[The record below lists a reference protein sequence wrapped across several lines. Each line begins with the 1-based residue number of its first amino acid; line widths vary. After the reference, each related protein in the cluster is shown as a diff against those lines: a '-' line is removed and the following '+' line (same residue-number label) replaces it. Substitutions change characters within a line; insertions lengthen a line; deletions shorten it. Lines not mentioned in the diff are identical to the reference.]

1 MQKKIIALA
10 VASALTMPAVA
21 MAEATVYGQVRM
33 AYEMIDDGGD
43 GAGVGLVD
51 NSRNRVS
58 SNASRLGVKGSE
70 DLGGGMSFVWQME
83 GDIFVDTG
91 GTTAGRLFN
100 RNTFAGLGTS
110 FGTVVLGNHDTPY
123 KMVTRGMDVFIDSIA
138 DNRSVMGANLLDY
151 RASDVLAYLT
161 PNWGGFSGAIAIV
174 GETDNTLP
182 TQLTAA
188 AGPAAKTGATTLS
201 AKYGMDKWSA
211 VFGYINV
218 KGSDNLVPADA
229 FTATGTKV
237 GGTFATDTVTVNAI
251 YEMISLKVNA
261 PVLNTE
267 SKQNNIYVA
276 GVLKVGA
283 AGAAK
288 LAVTKASNQ
297 KVAGVTQTST
307 GATQL
312 ALGYDHALTK
322 NTTVFGLYTAINNG
336 TNSAYGFTSGGST
349 GVTPAGT
356 TLAGPRGDLG
366 AFAVGIRHSF

>member
-43 GAGVGLVD
+43 GAGVGLAD

-83 GDIFVDTG
+83 GDIGVDTG
-91 GTTAGRLFN
+91 ATTPGMLFN

-110 FGTVVLGNHDTPY
+110 FGTVVLGRHDTPY

-174 GETDNTLP
+174 GETDNSLP
-182 TQLTAA
+182 TQLDPA
-188 AGPAAKTGATTLS
+188 AGPAAKVGATTLS
-201 AKYGMDKWSA
+201 AKYGMDNWSA

-237 GGTFATDTVTVNAI
+237 GGTFATDTITVNAI
-251 YEMISLKVNA
+251 YEMISSKVGA
-261 PVLNTE
+261 PSVE
-267 SKQNNIYVA
+267 SKLNNIYVA

-288 LAVTKASNQ
+288 LAVTKSSNV
-297 KVAGVTQTST
+297 KVAGVTQPSS

-349 GVTPAGT
+349 GVTPAGA
-356 TLAGPRGDLG
+356 TLAGPAGDLS